1 MNNFARLAVLTYRG
15 AFVSWQG
22 PGYVT
27 RIFFQPLLHVLTVVL
42 AGKFAG
48 SPQAAEHYT
57 IGLLAFSIIF
67 VIAYRNSGSAILR
80 PSLRHPVD
88 NVPVTG

>member
-27 RIFFQPLLHVLTVVL
+27 RIFFQPLLHVLD
-42 AGKFAG
+42 
-48 SPQAAEHYT
+48 S
-57 IGLLAFSIIF
+57 
-67 VIAYRNSGSAILR
+67 R
-80 PSLRHPVD
+80 PGRQVRW
-88 NVPVTG
+88 